1 VYSVM
6 MNKMNNISY
15 NLVENFSLGE
25 SVTDI
30 VLQAVTNGPWY
41 LGVLWARTCRHR

>member
-1 VYSVM
+1 M
-6 MNKMNNISY
+6 INKINNISY
-15 NLVENFSLGE
+15 NLTENFSLSE

-30 VLQAVTNGPWY
+30 DLQAVTNGPRY